1 MNKFLDQAVV
11 DDVMKYVL
19 DVILQATQQK
29 ELDEIIDFIFEDVV

>member
-29 ELDEIIDFIFEDVV
+29 EIDEILNDIDDI